1 MKIVFIAQSCE
12 HVLRPMCDVLFEKYG
27 KEFVFVEVGSLDKN
41 RAGIGSESAREYIY
55 NVKDNI
61 SEAKRLCDEAEL
73 VIFGGV
79 DTEYI
84 RRRIDE
90 NKPTIYYSERLFKK
104 GAWQKLNPKTMK
116 GVKSRFVIPSQNSN
130 FYLLAASSFAAT
142 DFLGIGAFKNR
153 IFKWGYQIEVKEKSI
168 EELLSKKSDDGLSF
182 VWVGRLVSLK
192 HCDHAI
198 KVVSMLKKDGYE
210 PRLTVIG
217 DGPDR
222 KKLEK
227 LAEKIGV
234 KENVIFKG
242 LCKIEK
248 TREILDESDIFM
260 FTSNFK
266 EGWGVT
272 LNEAMNSGCA
282 CVASHAAG
290 STNFLID
297 DAVDGMIYK
306 NGDVNMLYEKTKKLV
321 ENKEFRLGMSRK
333 AYDKI
338 FNIWNP
344 DKSTHRL
351 IEIIE
356 AILDKTELPIFEDGP
371 CSKAEVLK
379 HNWYK
384 G

>member
-1 MKIVFIAQSCE
+1 MKVVFISQSCE
-12 HVLRPMCDVLFEKYG
+12 HVLRPMCDVLYEQYG
-27 KEFVFVEVGSLDKN
+27 KDFVFVEVGELDKN
-41 RAGIGSESAREYIY
+41 RAGIGSESVREYIY
-55 NVKDNI
+55 NVKDNL
-61 SEAKRLCDEAEL
+61 SEAKKLCDEAEI
-73 VIFGGV
+73 VIFGAV
-79 DTEYI
+79 DTEFI
-84 RRRIDE
+84 SKRIEE

-104 GAWQKLNPKTMK
+104 GAWQKLNPKSMK
-116 GVKSRFVIPSQNSN
+116 AVKERFVTPSKNSN
-130 FYLLAASSFAAT
+130 FYLLAASSYAAT
-142 DFLGIGAFKNR
+142 DFLGLGAFMNR
-153 IFKWGYQIEVKEKSI
+153 IFKWGYQIEVKEKNV
-168 EELLSKKSDDGLSF
+168 EELLSSKNDDGLNL

-210 PRLTVIG
+210 PRLTVVG

-222 KKLEK
+222 EKLEK
-227 LAEKIGV
+227 LADKLGV

-242 LCKIEK
+242 LCKIEQ
-248 TREILDESDIFM
+248 TRELLDESDVFL

-290 STNFLID
+290 STNFLLND
-297 DAVDGMIYK
+297 GVDGMVYVDG
-306 NGDVNMLYEKTKKLV
+306 NVNMLYEKVKKLV
-321 ENKEFRLGMSRK
+321 DDKAFRQQVSK
-333 AYDKI
+333 NAYDKI
-338 FNIWNP
+338 FNVWNP

-356 AILDKTELPIFEDGP
+356 AIINKTEIPEFKDGP
-371 CSKAEVLK
+371 CSKASVLK
-379 HNWYK
+379 HDWYK

>member
-1 MKIVFIAQSCE
+1 MKVVFIAQSCE
-12 HVLRPMCDVLFEKYG
+12 HVVRPMCDVLYEKYG
-27 KEFVFVEVGSLDKN
+27 EDFAFVEVGNLDKA
-41 RAGIGSESAREYIY
+41 RAGIGSESVREYIY
-55 NVKDNI
+55 NLKDNT

-73 VIFGGV
+73 VIFGAAA
-79 DTEYI
+79 TEYI
-84 RRRIDE
+84 ETRIAE

-104 GAWQKLNPKTMK
+104 GPWQKLNPKSMK
-116 GVKSRFVIPSQNSN
+116 AVKARFVKPSQNSN

-142 DFLGIGAFKNR
+142 DFLGIGAFKDR
-153 IFKWGYQIEVKEKSI
+153 IFKWGYQIEVKEKNI
-168 EELLSKKSDDGLSF
+168 DELLSKKSDDGLSF

-210 PRLTVIG
+210 PRLSIIG

-222 KKLEK
+222 EKLEK
-227 LAEKIGV
+227 LSEKLGV
-234 KENVIFKG
+234 RENVVFKG
-242 LCKIEK
+242 LCKIDK
-248 TREILDESDIFM
+248 TREELDNSDIFM

-290 STNFLID
+290 STNFLLND
-297 DAVDGMIYK
+297 GVDGMVYT
-306 NGDVNMLYEKTKKLV
+306 NGNVNMLYEKTKKLV
-321 ENKEFRLGMSRK
+321 EDKEFRLGMSKK

-338 FNIWNP
+338 FSIWNP
-344 DKSTHRL
+344 TKSTFRL

-356 AILDKTELPIFEDGP
+356 AILNKTELPVFQNGP
-371 CSKAEVLK
+371 CSKADVVK